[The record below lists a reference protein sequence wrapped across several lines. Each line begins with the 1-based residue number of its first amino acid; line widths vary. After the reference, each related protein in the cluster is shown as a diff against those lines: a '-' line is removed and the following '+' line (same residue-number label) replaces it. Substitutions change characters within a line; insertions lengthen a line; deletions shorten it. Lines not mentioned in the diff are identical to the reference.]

1 MHNMTRAIETAQER
15 WNMKGKKKQPQ
26 VTDWILALSAAA
38 SAIANLILALKW
50 GHGKGATPC
59 LYHNL

>member
-15 WNMKGKKKQPQ
+15 WNVKGKKKQPHR

-38 SAIANLILALKW
+38 SAIANLILALK
-50 GHGKGATPC
+50 
-59 LYHNL
+59 